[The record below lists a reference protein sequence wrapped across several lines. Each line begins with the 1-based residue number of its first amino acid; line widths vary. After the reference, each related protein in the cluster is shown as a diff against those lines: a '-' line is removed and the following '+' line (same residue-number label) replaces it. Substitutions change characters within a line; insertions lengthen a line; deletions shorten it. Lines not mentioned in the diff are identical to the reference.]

1 MRLSNTGFRPP
12 VHDQVTPYEIPPI
25 GPRPLVEPPLQN
37 DDSRVRGLHGQ
48 RGGLSVKLIGRR
60 TSTRTARPC
69 VRPGRNTAP
78 STYARAAGSK
88 PACELWSTREPGS
101 ARPSVSITTCTTTV
115 PTVPARS
122 NASGYVSGGPASS
135 AGGSST
141 AAALHGPS

>member
-69 VRPGRNTAP
+69 VRTGRNRAP
-78 STYARAAGSK
+78 STYARAAPCS
-88 PACELWSTREPGS
+88 PP
-101 ARPSVSITTCTTTV
+101 VSSPTPRNPVTT
-115 PTVPARS
+115 
-122 NASGYVSGGPASS
+122 
-135 AGGSST
+135 
-141 AAALHGPS
+141 

>member
-69 VRPGRNTAP
+69 VRPGRNRAP
-78 STYARAAGSK
+78 STYARAAPSK
-88 PACELWSTREPGS
+88 PTCELSSTRDRGS
-101 ARPSVSITTCTTTV
+101 GRDRKSTRLNSSHTV
-115 PTVPARS
+115 ISYAVFC
-122 NASGYVSGGPASS
+122 
-135 AGGSST
+135 
-141 AAALHGPS
+141 LK